1 MIKLFRASNT
11 RDGDHEWYMI
21 DATIIRTHQHA
32 ADAWQGQETQALGRN
47 RCGFTTKIHAKV
59 DALGLPLKFRW

>member
-1 MIKLFRASNT
+1 
-11 RDGDHEWYMI
+11 MI